1 MNTPLPRWAAPSPD
15 LAVTVEFSRMVQAA
29 LCDSTSRRYPTSVE
43 VVELVGDLTSRFV
56 AQFALAEWGETHDFL
71 EATEQFFDAA
81 DKPDWWPT
89 EGERAAR
96 AELDYLVALA
106 RRVQSV
112 DLSRYQALDDEA
124 AIAQAVADDEVC
136 DAAGKRIVVALSAAG
151 FRVSDYGDGI
161 VEVHGWRD
169 GWELRV
175 CVGVEHDPDGDHL
188 LVDIIGVHPDAYGDA
203 PVETALASS
212 LPVEDLDLV
221 VEQVR
226 DLFRD
231 VGGAA

>member
-1 MNTPLPRWAAPSPD
+1 MPTLPSWAQPHD
-15 LAVTVEFSRMVQAA
+15 LATVVEFSRMTQAVLDA
-29 LCDSTSRRYPTSVE
+29 STSRRYPTSVDVIE
-43 VVELVGDLTSRFV
+43 FVG
-56 AQFALAEWGETHDFL
+56 ALAADFEQRHADTQWDEGADFL
-71 EATEQFFDAA
+71 EATEAA
-81 DKPDWWPT
+81 FEAAAKPSWWPT
-89 EGERAAR
+89 DEERARR
-96 AELDYLVALA
+96 ADLDYLVALA

-226 DLFRD
+226 ELFRQRD
-231 VGGAA
+231 GGAS